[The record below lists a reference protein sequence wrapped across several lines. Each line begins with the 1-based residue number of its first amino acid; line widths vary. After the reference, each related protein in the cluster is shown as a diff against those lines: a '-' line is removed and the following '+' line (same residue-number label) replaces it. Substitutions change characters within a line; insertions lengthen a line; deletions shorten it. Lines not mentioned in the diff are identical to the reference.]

1 MIKDCVSN
9 IKAILVTRYLCST
22 RKKMCLDSIM
32 RDFDYLS
39 LFFAGLLETTCNL
52 VWFLN
57 FVTFSRLAKEQELL
71 EFKMKAEE
79 MEKENLE
86 LATQLAKKE
95 AELDVK
101 TQVCKL
107 FELFIIYFHEKKF
120 IIFTQKYFV
129 DFQVWVYK
137 IRYNFASR

>member
-1 MIKDCVSN
+1 
-9 IKAILVTRYLCST
+9 
-22 RKKMCLDSIM
+22 M

-71 EFKMKAEE
+71 EFKLKAEE

-101 TQVCKL
+101 TQVKNL
-107 FELFIIYFHEKKF
+107 SSSLHIS
-120 IIFTQKYFV
+120 T
-129 DFQVWVYK
+129 K
-137 IRYNFASR
+137 INS

>member
-1 MIKDCVSN
+1 
-9 IKAILVTRYLCST
+9 
-22 RKKMCLDSIM
+22 MCLDSIM
-32 RDFDYLS
+32 QNFDYLS

-52 VWFLN
+52 VLFLN

-71 EFKMKAEE
+71 EFKKKAEE

-101 TQVCKL
+101 TQVNNLSCSL
-107 FELFIIYFHEKKF
+107 H
-120 IIFTQKYFV
+120 IFTKTNSEFLRKKLLWSFKFV
-129 DFQVWVYK
+129 VTKLGRLLPQSNQ
-137 IRYNFASR
+137 IQR

>member
-1 MIKDCVSN
+1 
-9 IKAILVTRYLCST
+9 
-22 RKKMCLDSIM
+22 MCLDSSIM
-32 RDFDYLS
+32 QNFDYLS

-57 FVTFSRLAKEQELL
+57 FITFSRLAKEQELL
-71 EFKMKAEE
+71 EFKQKAEE

-101 TQVCKL
+101 TQVNNLSCSL
-107 FELFIIYFHEKKF
+107 HIS
-120 IIFTQKYFV
+120 T
-129 DFQVWVYK
+129 K
-137 IRYNFASR
+137 INS